1 VQDIAEKLQDLSVE
15 WQELGKAH
23 YRMYKMC
30 DLQWSTFIIGTE
42 KYNAEFEI
50 NGSIVASARNGGP
63 IAVMNRKDNFLSG
76 ASHLLKDHIGI
87 FNACG
92 KLTGKVMWKE
102 KGDVV
107 CFEYTVDEVLVVV
120 TSDCRIQMMR
130 PKEEE
135 IVICKDVGAQL
146 QNNMIEGAKVH
157 ENSLFL
163 ITSKNQVFFIEDLN
177 ECKLEL
183 ICDSYKG

>member
-1 VQDIAEKLQDLSVE
+1 
-15 WQELGKAH
+15 
-23 YRMYKMC
+23 
-30 DLQWSTFIIGTE
+30 
-42 KYNAEFEI
+42 
-50 NGSIVASARNGGP
+50 
-63 IAVMNRKDNFLSG
+63 
-76 ASHLLKDHIGI
+76 
-87 FNACG
+87 
-92 KLTGKVMWKE
+92 MWKE